1 MWKHVLLSLVFSFV
15 FNVGTVEGAIYTDNF
30 DSYSVGSLVGQ
41 GIWTGLGGPYGVNVT
56 ATTSSSSP
64 NSITFTTNGGR
75 IYAVQHFVA
84 GNFQIDQSIKYTGTI
99 LPSTGVKPI
108 VYSLASATSSLS
120 GQDIVLCP
128 DGRLN
133 DRNGLSACSGGF
145 FSTALSLN
153 TWHVVSMNGIF
164 DGVGYTVTVSLDG
177 VEQWVNYATT
187 TNGFGA
193 VAIGTTNAQ
202 NVFVDNFVFRTEG
215 DVPTPPP
222 FDESTRIIDF
232 NPQDGATTTS
242 PVTFSLEAYVN
253 ENDIG
258 TVSTIQITLENIDQ
272 NVLLL
277 GFLSPSQIMLVDE
290 NIESGGFFNYS
301 TTTVVLGDGNYR
313 VEACIKRTFFGGL
326 FGGFFESSLVN
337 LFSDVSDCQSH
348 QFVVGTS
355 TFIGNIS
362 QNLWGDTNAFLEG
375 LTATSSE
382 ALASTCNPLN
392 LNFDIRQCIVFLT
405 VPDANSLAEVIGLAR
420 EGILTRWPWG
430 YGTRFIQILTNSPTS
445 TLPVVVVP
453 ILTNTGNDT
462 TLTFDFGD
470 MVAGGGALLDSV
482 SDPVYGKNVRDVFE
496 PFIILFI
503 SLLVVIIIVN
513 DLMRIGRDR
522 DSKDIQNNKY
532 H

>member
-1 MWKHVLLSLVFSFV
+1 MYAPETSYAQGVCFIPTTDYENVNRIQMYLFGTSTVEDMLSQNYRLSVQNTNDGCRTEASEMSYGYPATQPTVSTTEVFLENFDLNQTVSF
-15 FNVGTVEGAIYTDNF
+15 FSGFSYRIFIEYLGTVSSTTNNGFSTKFVATRTNASTGTNANRHLF
-30 DSYSVGSLVGQ
+30 GLVDSTFG
-41 GIWTGLGGPYGVNVT
+41 
-56 ATTSSSSP
+56 TSSSNYSAFALI
-64 NSITFTTNGGR
+64 NASTTN
-75 IYAVQHFVA
+75 
-84 GNFQIDQSIKYTGTI
+84 
-99 LPSTGVKPI
+99 PI
-108 VYSLASATSSLS
+108 
-120 GQDIVLCP
+120 P
-128 DGRLN
+128 DP
-133 DRNGLSACSGGF
+133 
-145 FSTALSLN
+145 
-153 TWHVVSMNGIF
+153 VF
-164 DGVGYTVTVSLDG
+164 DDK
-177 VEQWVNYATT
+177 
-187 TNGFGA
+187 
-193 VAIGTTNAQ
+193 
-202 NVFVDNFVFRTEG
+202 
-215 DVPTPPP
+215 
-222 FDESTRIIDF
+222 TRIIDF
-232 NPQDGATTTS
+232 NPQNGATTTS

-258 TVSTIQITLENIDQ
+258 TVATIQITLENIDQ

-277 GFLSPSQIMLVDE
+277 GFLSPSQITLVDE
-290 NIESGGFFNYS
+290 NIETGGYFNFS
-301 TTTVVLGDGNYR
+301 TTTVVIGDGNYR

-375 LTATSSE
+375 LNATSSE

-405 VPDANSLAEVIGLAR
+405 VPDANSLAEVIDLAR